1 MANYNTGFV
10 IVVFISVY
18 FLFIFN
24 EFQIFSFSFW
34 LKSWVLAAS

>member
-10 IVVFISVY
+10 LIVVFISVY

-24 EFQIFSFSFW
+24 EFHIFSFSCFGM
-34 LKSWVLAAS
+34 